1 LLERLAG
8 CWIRVFLSE
17 KRTKSANFCYNL
29 RMEAKMTEEKAMA
42 IQKGEWSYVDLLS
55 DMEIVRVKKKEV
67 TLNER
72 RAKEFVEMKLRAG

>member
-1 LLERLAG
+1 
-8 CWIRVFLSE
+8 
-17 KRTKSANFCYNL
+17 
-29 RMEAKMTEEKAMA
+29 MEAKMTEEKAMA

>member
-1 LLERLAG
+1 
-8 CWIRVFLSE
+8 
-17 KRTKSANFCYNL
+17 
-29 RMEAKMTEEKAMA
+29 MTEEKAMA